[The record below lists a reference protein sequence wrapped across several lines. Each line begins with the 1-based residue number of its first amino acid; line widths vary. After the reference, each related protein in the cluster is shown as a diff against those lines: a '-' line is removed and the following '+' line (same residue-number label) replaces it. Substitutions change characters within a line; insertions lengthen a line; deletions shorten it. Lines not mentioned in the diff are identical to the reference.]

1 MTFVR
6 YVALAALALWLGVLA
21 GALGGDTLRHIHIVS
36 AVCGAVILIA
46 LLAMKFIG
54 PPPRAFFVRAAIV
67 VAMVAMMGYTALWSA
82 ASTAMLAA
90 TTALGFGL
98 LAWYAREG

>member
-6 YVALAALALWLGVLA
+6 YVALAALVLWLGVLA
-21 GALGGDTLRHIHIVS
+21 GALGGDTLRHVHVVS

-54 PPPRAFFVRAAIV
+54 PPPRAFVVRTAIV
-67 VAMVAMMGYTALWSA
+67 VAMVAMMGYTALWAA

-98 LAWYAREG
+98 LAWYAREH